1 MTTLT
6 HPKKRPTYAQALA
19 VARRLSPAEQR
30 RLRDELARS
39 SGVQLVRPNGSA
51 EARRQ
56 GRRLAKVIR
65 AELAESV
72 TNSLDE
78 TMRQL
83 RGRSWS

>member
-1 MTTLT
+1 MSIQLQ
-6 HPKKRPTYAQALA
+6 KKDKSAYRKILEA
-19 VARRLSPAEQR
+19 ARELPPAEQR

-56 GRRLAKVIR
+56 GRRLVKAIR

-72 TNSLDE
+72 TNSVDE